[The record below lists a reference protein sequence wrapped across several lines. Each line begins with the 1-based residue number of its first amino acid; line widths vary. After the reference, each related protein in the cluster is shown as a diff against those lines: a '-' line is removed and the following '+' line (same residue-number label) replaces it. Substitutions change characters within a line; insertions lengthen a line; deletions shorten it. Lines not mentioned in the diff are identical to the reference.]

1 LSAKREYQLE
11 RGHPC
16 PPEREARI
24 SVGARASL
32 PALARS
38 ANISPLNETDKTNL
52 ADRLRERI
60 RRAGPITFRDWMQAA
75 LYDRAEGYYCR
86 RRIRQGRAGDY
97 RTAPETS
104 PLFGAVFAHYFMKS
118 YFDLGAPDQF
128 TIIEIGG
135 GAGDFARAVL
145 TTLQRE
151 FPKVFNAARYIIDEI
166 SDDARSQALTKLGE
180 FKDRIQFES
189 LSEIESPLPHA
200 IIFANELLDAFPVNR
215 VIGRSGKLCELRVG
229 LNDEDEF
236 TWIADELSDDVAEY
250 CERIRLQL
258 AEGQIYEVNLAAE
271 EFISRAAQVIGEGLL
286 ITVDYGSEREGLR
299 NDPNRLQGTLRA
311 FHRHEFVDDLLAR
324 PGEYDLTTTV
334 DWTQIQEAGTRH
346 GFETLRFQRLDEF
359 LLSEGAPD
367 ELFSIGNQ
375 IRDPVELLNF
385 NAGARELIMP
395 NGMAASFQA
404 LVQRKAL

>member
-1 LSAKREYQLE
+1 LS
-11 RGHPC
+11 
-16 PPEREARI
+16 
-24 SVGARASL
+24 
-32 PALARS
+32 
-38 ANISPLNETDKTNL
+38 ETDKINL

-60 RRAGPITFRDWMQAA
+60 RHEGPITFRDWMQAA
-75 LYDRAEGYYCR
+75 LYDRAEGYYR
-86 RRIRQGRAGDY
+86 HQRIRQGRAGDY

-118 YFDLGAPDQF
+118 YFDLSAPDEF
-128 TIIEIGG
+128 TIIDVGA

-151 FPKVFNAARYIIDEI
+151 FLKIFNATRYIIDEI

-180 FKDRIQFES
+180 FKDRIQFRS
-189 LSEIESPLPHA
+189 LSEIEPPLPHA
-200 IIFANELLDAFPVNR
+200 IIFSNELLDAFPVHR
-215 VIGRSGKLCELRVG
+215 VIGRNGKIRELRVG

-236 TWIADELSDDVAEY
+236 TWIEDELSGDVREY

-258 AEGQIYEVNLAAE
+258 AEGQIYEVSLTAE

-286 ITVDYGSEREGLR
+286 ITVDYGADR
-299 NDPNRLQGTLRA
+299 NVLLDDPNRFRGTLRV
-311 FHRHEFVDDLLAR
+311 FHRHSFVDDLLAR

-334 DWTQIQEAGTRH
+334 DWTQIQEAGERY

-385 NAGARELIMP
+385 NAAARELIMP
-395 NGMAASFQA
+395 DGMAAAFQV
-404 LVQRKAL
+404 LVQRKQS

>member
-1 LSAKREYQLE
+1 
-11 RGHPC
+11 
-16 PPEREARI
+16 
-24 SVGARASL
+24 
-32 PALARS
+32 
-38 ANISPLNETDKTNL
+38 L

-60 RRAGPITFRDWMQAA
+60 ERDGPITFRDWMQAA
-75 LYDRAEGYYCR
+75 LYDTPDGYYRR

-118 YFDLGAPDQF
+118 YFDLSAPDEF
-128 TIIEIGG
+128 TIIDVGA

-151 FPKVFNAARYIIDEI
+151 FPKVFNATRYIIDEI
-166 SDDARSQALTKLGE
+166 SNDARSQALTKLGE
-180 FKDRIQFES
+180 FKDRIQFQS

-200 IIFANELLDAFPVNR
+200 IIFSNELLDAFPVHR
-215 VIGRSGKLCELRVG
+215 VIGRNGKIRELRVG
-229 LNDEDEF
+229 LNEGDEF
-236 TWIADELSDDVAEY
+236 TWIEDELSSDVAEY

-258 AEGQIYEVNLAAE
+258 GEGQIYEVNLTAG

-286 ITVDYGSEREGLR
+286 ITVDYGADR
-299 NDPNRLQGTLRA
+299 NMLLDDPNRFRGTLRA
-311 FHRHEFVDDLLAR
+311 FHRHSFVDDLLAR

-334 DWTQIQEAGTRH
+334 DWTQIQEAASRSGL
-346 GFETLRFQRLDEF
+346 ETLRLQRLDEF

-367 ELFSIGNQ
+367 ELFTIGNQ

-385 NAGARELIMP
+385 NAAARQLIMP
-395 NGMAASFQA
+395 DGMAAAFQV
-404 LVQRKAL
+404 LVQRKQS